1 MELMPTDPSTLDW
14 WKRQHDVW
22 LEHDGA
28 PSRIVVLGGPEEG
41 PEVIPCPTLL
51 AQDAPGGPLFHVA
64 YRLDEIEL
72 AHLAQGGTLWLTT
85 WGGLPIHRLDVLPK
99 ENPTT

>member
-1 MELMPTDPSTLDW
+1 MDLMPTTPDTLDW
-14 WKRQHDVW
+14 WKRQHERW
-22 LEHDGA
+22 LAEDGV

-41 PEVIPCPTLL
+41 PDVIPCPTLL
-51 AQDAPGGPLFHVA
+51 ADHPEVGQITHVA

-99 ENPTT
+99 EDPTA

>member
-14 WKRQHDVW
+14 WRRQHDIW
-22 LEHDGA
+22 LDRDGA

-41 PEVIPCPTLL
+41 PEVIPCPALL
-51 AQDAPGGPLFHVA
+51 AQTAPGGPLFHVA

-72 AHLAQGGTLWLTT
+72 AHLAKGGTLWLTT

-99 ENPTT
+99 EDPTR